1 MKKGQLD
8 QAIFSF
14 SQVINLD
21 PKNVDAYYSLSSAY
35 EKQRVADKAIEMLK
49 QLIEMKPEE
58 TEAYVKLAGMFK
70 EAKNYKQAE
79 EMLKK
84 AVEIEP
90 KNIAIKRQLGAL
102 LALNLVHQSQE
113 VSSQL

>member
-1 MKKGQLD
+1 M
-8 QAIFSF
+8 S
-14 SQVINLD
+14 
-21 PKNVDAYYSLSSAY
+21 AYYSLSSAF
-35 EKQRVADKAIEMLK
+35 EKQRVSDKAIDVLK
-49 QLIEMKPEE
+49 QIVELKPLE
-58 TEAYVKLAGMFK
+58 TEAYVKLAGLFK
-70 EAKNYKQAE
+70 EAKNYKLAE

-90 KNIAIKRQLGAL
+90 KNVIIKRQLGAL